1 MDISF
6 SIWLD
11 SPGAALESGPSS
23 IERDSSIY
31 ILTQY
36 TQFDFMENSADFF
49 FTMLR
54 CNNGHQII
62 SITFQCLDAV
72 MDIENFTSIHFCI
85 FILHQTDEITYFALE

>member
-31 ILTQY
+31 ILTQFI
-36 TQFDFMENSADFF
+36 QFDFNGKFSRFF
-49 FTMLR
+49 LY
-54 CNNGHQII
+54 N
-62 SITFQCLDAV
+62 A
-72 MDIENFTSIHFCI
+72 
-85 FILHQTDEITYFALE
+85 

>member
-23 IERDSSIY
+23 IERDSSIF

-36 TQFDFMENSADFF
+36 TQFDFMENSDFS
-49 FTMLR
+49 L
-54 CNNGHQII
+54 
-62 SITFQCLDAV
+62 QCLDAI
-72 MDIENFTSIHFCI
+72 MDINQFQLLFN
-85 FILHQTDEITYFALE
+85 A

>member
-36 TQFDFMENSADFF
+36 TQFDFMENSTDFF
-49 FTMLR
+49 L
-54 CNNGHQII
+54 
-62 SITFQCLDAV
+62 QCLDAI
-72 MDIENFTSIHFCI
+72 MDINQFQLLFNAYSFHITSNCCI
-85 FILHQTDEITYFALE
+85 SYFALE

>member
-31 ILTQY
+31 ILTQF
-36 TQFDFMENSADFF
+36 TQFDFMENSADFSLQF
-49 FTMLR
+49 
-54 CNNGHQII
+54 
-62 SITFQCLDAV
+62 SDAI
-72 MDIENFTSIHFCI
+72 MDINQFQLLFN
-85 FILHQTDEITYFALE
+85 A

>member
-1 MDISF
+1 MDISI

-36 TQFDFMENSADFF
+36 TQFDFMENSTDFF
-49 FTMLR
+49 Y
-54 CNNGHQII
+54 N
-62 SITFQCLDAV
+62 S
-72 MDIENFTSIHFCI
+72 
-85 FILHQTDEITYFALE
+85 